1 MKNMNQAITE
11 STLYDYFCKLNPT
24 QFKIFYAILVFCRT
38 RNKSF
43 IAMKKFFKLWCTLN
57 DLCHDLD
64 ETFPNQRIEAQ
75 ALKKYCQAHPYY
87 FIDRLSL
94 EQVAHLFAKYC
105 DQRRGV
111 LVNLL
116 QIIYEQDI
124 QSAYQYVL
132 DTFHLNYSADE
143 LAADLERHI
152 KEYNSTK
159 ADIYQK

>member
-1 MKNMNQAITE
+1 MNQAITE

-57 DLCHDLD
+57 ELCHDLD

-111 LVNLL
+111 LGNLL

-124 QSAYQYVL
+124 KSAYQYVL
-132 DTFHLNYSADE
+132 DTFHLNNSAKT
-143 LAADLERHI
+143 LATDLEKHI
-152 KEYNSTK
+152 KKYASM
-159 ADIYQK
+159 